1 MGKYNYNGK
10 VSTDRLLPEEKFT
23 GERKIIKSK
32 VVIDRVC
39 FRKTPE
45 EKLRLK
51 IEKAK
56 NKDANS
62 RMK

>member
-1 MGKYNYNGK
+1 MGKYHYNGK
-10 VSTDRLLPEEKFT
+10 VPTDRLLPEEKIT

-39 FRKTPE
+39 FRKTE
-45 EKLRLK
+45 VEKARLK

-56 NKDANS
+56 S
-62 RMK
+62 RKKLE

>member
-1 MGKYNYNGK
+1 MGKYHLNENVPK
-10 VSTDRLLPEEKFT
+10 DRLLPDEKFT

-39 FRKTPE
+39 FRKTE
-45 EKLRLK
+45 AEKARLK

-56 NKDANS
+56 S